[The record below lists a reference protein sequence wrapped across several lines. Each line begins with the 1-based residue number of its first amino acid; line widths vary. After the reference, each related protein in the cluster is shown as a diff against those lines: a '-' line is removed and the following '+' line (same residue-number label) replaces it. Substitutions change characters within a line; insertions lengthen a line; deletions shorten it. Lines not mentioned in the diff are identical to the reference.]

1 MIFKDKR
8 KNDNDKKDDELPG
21 KLLTA
26 DISYL
31 IITGIMLLLVLLF
44 CFISLIDE
52 TADDKNYSQ
61 YIENDNFIFEV
72 YDKELNNNNYYLILD
87 DMNLKVDE
95 NTYNNIDKND
105 KITVSINRIYDNN
118 NSLMCIEIKNVKK
131 YDGDE
136 NVENGK

>member
-8 KNDNDKKDDELPG
+8 KNDNDKKDDELSG

-52 TADDKNYSQ
+52 TVDDKNYSQ

-72 YDKELNNNNYYLILD
+72 YDKELNNNNYYLVLD

-95 NTYNNIDKND
+95 NIYNDIDKND
-105 KITVSINRIYDNN
+105 KIVVSINRIYNN
-118 NSLMCIEIKNVKK
+118 DSLMCIEIKNVKK

-136 NVENGK
+136 NVENSK

>member
-52 TADDKNYSQ
+52 TVDDKNYSQ

-118 NSLMCIEIKNVKK
+118 NLMTIEIKNVKK